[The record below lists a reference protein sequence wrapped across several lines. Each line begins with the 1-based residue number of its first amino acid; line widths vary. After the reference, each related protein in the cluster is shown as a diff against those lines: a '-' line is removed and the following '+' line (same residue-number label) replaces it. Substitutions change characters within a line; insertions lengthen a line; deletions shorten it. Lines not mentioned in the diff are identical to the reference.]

1 MLLKVSLKMMLISPF
16 HLPPK
21 QKGPPTQAHHLNE
34 SADLSHFPYTTWNPS
49 WSCSTPTS
57 ENISSM
63 KSSSVSERRLRGCFF
78 FRR

>member
-21 QKGPPTQAHHLNE
+21 QKWSANSGTLPE
-34 SADLSHFPYTTWNPS
+34 SADLSYTPYTTWNPS
-49 WSCSTPTS
+49 WSCSIPTS

-63 KSSSVSERRLRGCFF
+63 NSSSVSVRRLRGCFF